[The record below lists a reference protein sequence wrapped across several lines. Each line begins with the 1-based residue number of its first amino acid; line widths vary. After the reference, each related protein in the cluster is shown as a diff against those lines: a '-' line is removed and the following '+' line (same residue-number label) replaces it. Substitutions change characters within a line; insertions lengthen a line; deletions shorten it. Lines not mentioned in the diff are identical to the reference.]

1 MKKRLFAGLL
11 TAVLLV
17 SLLPLSAFASE
28 DEQNSGL
35 TAAEQTETTQA
46 AEMPEAEL
54 DIQNVPAETASS
66 ESSSVDVTDFSFY
79 AVRTWQSTGYYN
91 QRSESRIQLT
101 EKDGEYI
108 LYVPVNGIND
118 LGKHWD
124 LRVQAPQAYSS
135 TFSLYYI
142 TYRDLSKKDD
152 GVSSNSDVGYS
163 VNAISET
170 YTTENGETVQSVQ
183 TDLIHTAANNY
194 FKWSDTMTL
203 TWTKDGEEQNCKL
216 HIVPYCDLEEPTHLT
231 VSTMNGNNMEGC
243 PLAQVDENTYR
254 TRTVQGRT
262 TNINLL
268 LTMERLK
275 ATING
280 TEYEKGAGFPVDT
293 SEIGT
298 KTYTLVVSD
307 TGEQAETR
315 SYDIVID
322 TISEEDDFTPRL
334 DTTKTTNGG
343 SKKPYTIKT
352 ADQAELKMVLD
363 EAQAQKVQAAGG
375 TTTYSW
381 QVGGLEVST
390 SDSYTIETKYKFSM
404 VQVKCFITN
413 TVDGAEWTKQ
423 FFINVK
429 NSVPVAID
437 YTPTVIVTN
446 TGTEEYTVGHPA
458 GKLEATVVRD
468 ANTPGG
474 SLLRYQWYSKA
485 EGATKW
491 TAISEDGTASVYYPL
506 TNEVGTTSYCCVAR
520 VFYTNAKVPTTV
532 PENACA
538 TITVKAR
545 EWAKETGITGSGT
558 QDDPY
563 TLSCLAGFEAVRDE
577 VNAGIPLKG
586 VYFKMTADVT
596 LPADW
601 EPMGGIKDPT
611 YVGSDMNRAD
621 MGRQMNPFSATL
633 DGDGHTLTIAKGGKP
648 LLKYTRDAVVRNL
661 NIQGERIEGNGL
673 LLYYTVDYGE
683 DGLYNTGVPDTI
695 TIENCHIIGKTNI
708 TKSGFLGGYASGSN
722 RIVISNCSV
731 GKDVVIGCDKDQ
743 DRIGSLAGDFNGVIV
758 NCTSAATVYGVN
770 RVGGLVGTKGQSM
783 GQCDVMSS
791 SFTGKVI
798 ATGNYAGGIMGVGYV
813 ADSAPNSPWARIM
826 GCFVGGSVEGKDYVG
841 GITGGE
847 PGVLQ
852 CWGNGAGVISDNVFY
867 GTLSATGKNVGAIAG
882 KLRSLN
888 KYTEVENN
896 YYLADC
902 GAEKGIGA
910 IDMVDTT
917 CKDYPAVEDGRY
929 ICSREGYEEPHFMA
943 GDFSREDDPLGA
955 DADKLAKAVTAKELT
970 DGTVV
975 AWLNGSDH
983 SYHNWIQGENGP
995 VISDKPV
1002 AYALAVSGDYK
1013 TIYTIGDELDLTG
1026 LVLTATWTDGSTTEV
1041 DLADVEITGFDT
1053 NQRGEQ
1059 TVTLAYGA
1067 AKVTTTVTVL
1077 LPAGKD
1083 ITVSFALLGDSAHGD
1098 SGDKH
1103 TLADNN
1109 LETWIDTTKV
1119 TVSNNAT
1126 VLDVILAVVGDRFD
1140 IKNESG
1146 NYIQAITPKDG
1157 TELAEF
1163 TNGKLSGWMYTLNG
1177 VHPNLGVA
1185 QQYLNEGDVIVFHY
1199 TDDYLKEYEAEQ
1211 NRTKTAEE
1219 VIAMIDAIGTV
1230 DLSKA
1235 GAISAARSA
1244 YDKLTD
1250 AEKALVTNYDVLV
1263 EAEAEYARLAAEQG
1277 KKLDN
1282 IYTTTGDFM
1291 ATLGTPTVNSIGGE
1305 WMVIGLARSG
1315 RPVPAGY
1322 YDNVVEY
1329 VKAKADANERLH
1341 PAKVTD
1347 NARVI
1352 LALTAI
1358 GKDVTNVGGH
1368 NLLKGLDSMDY
1379 IQTQGINGPIFTL
1392 IALDSHNYP
1401 TMGDVTR
1408 EKLIQVILDAQLSN
1422 GGWNLSGNDA
1432 DPDMTAMAIQ
1442 SLAPYYK
1449 ENEAVK
1455 AAVDKA
1461 LDVLSELQL
1470 ATGGFGSW
1478 GTENSESCAQ
1488 VIVALTALGIDPA
1501 KDSRFIKNGLTILD
1515 ALASYYVDGGG
1526 FRHIASGDRDGMA
1539 TEQGYYAL
1547 AAYYRFINGQTRLY
1561 DMSDVTI
1568 KANDQPVQP
1577 TDPTT
1582 PGTPATGD
1590 NQPVMLWFGSVL
1602 ISGAAILL
1610 LAQKKKKVR

>member
-1 MKKRLFAGLL
+1 MKKRILSF
-11 TAVLLV
+11 VLALVMAV

-28 DEQNSGL
+28 DEQNSGR
-35 TAAEQTETTQA
+35 
-46 AEMPEAEL
+46 
-54 DIQNVPAETASS
+54 
-66 ESSSVDVTDFSFY
+66 SSVDVMDFSFY
-79 AVRTWQSTGYYN
+79 AVRTWQADGYYN

-118 LGKHWD
+118 LGKQWD

-152 GVSSNSDVGYS
+152 GVSDQSDVGYS

-183 TDLIHTAANNY
+183 TNLIHTAANNY

-231 VSTMNGNNMEGC
+231 VSTMNGKKMEGC

-275 ATING
+275 ATIDG
-280 TEYEKGAGFPVDT
+280 KEYDKRAGFPVDT

-315 SYDIVID
+315 SYEIIID

-343 SKKPYTIKT
+343 SNKSYTIQT

-390 SDSYTIETKYKFSM
+390 SDSYTIETKYKFLI

-423 FFINVK
+423 FSINVK
-429 NSVPVAID
+429 NSVPGAID

-485 EGATKW
+485 EGAARWK
-491 TAISEDGTASVYYPL
+491 AISKDGTASVYYPL

-520 VFYTNAKVPTTV
+520 VCYANAKVPTTV

-611 YVGSDMNRAD
+611 YVGSAMNRAD

-708 TKSGFLGGYASGSN
+708 TQSGFLGGYASGSN
-722 RIVISNCSV
+722 LIVISNCSV

-758 NCTSAATVYGVN
+758 NCTSAATVYGVK
-770 RVGGLVGTKGQSM
+770 RVGGLVGAKGQSM

-888 KYTEVENN
+888 KYTEVDNN

-902 GAEKGIGA
+902 GVEKGIGT

-975 AWLNGSDH
+975 SWLNGSDH

-995 VISDKPV
+995 IISDKPV

-1013 TIYTIGDELDLTG
+1013 TTYTIGDELDLTG

-1077 LPAGKD
+1077 LPAGKN

-1199 TDDYLKEYEAEQ
+1199 TDDYSRENAFDQQKSAD
-1211 NRTKTAEE
+1211 E
-1219 VIAMIDAIGTV
+1219 VITMIAAIGTV
-1230 DLSKA
+1230 SLSKGA
-1235 GAISAARSA
+1235 AISQARAA
-1244 YDKLTD
+1244 YDNLTAD
-1250 AEKALVTNYDVLV
+1250 EKALVTNYDKL
-1263 EAEAEYARLAAEQG
+1263 LAAEAAYAKLVAEMG
-1277 KKLDN
+1277 EKLDE
-1282 IYTTTGDFM
+1282 IYKTTGDFM
-1291 ATLGTPTVNSIGGE
+1291 GTLGTPTVNSTGGE

-1315 RPVPAGY
+1315 RPVPTGY

-1341 PAKVTD
+1341 RAKVTD

-1368 NLLKGLDSMDY
+1368 NLLKGLDNMAY
-1379 IQTQGINGPIFTL
+1379 VQTQGINGPIFTL

-1408 EKLIQVILDAQLSN
+1408 EKLIQVILDAQLN
-1422 GGWNLSGNDA
+1422 DGGWDLSGTKA

-1442 SLAPYYK
+1442 ALAPYYK
-1449 ENEAVK
+1449 TNETVK

-1461 LDVLSELQL
+1461 LEALSALQRND
-1470 ATGGFGSW
+1470 GGFGSW
-1478 GTENSESCAQ
+1478 GTVNSESCAQ
-1488 VIVALTALGIDPA
+1488 VIVALTALGIDPTT
-1501 KDSRFIKNGLTILD
+1501 DSRFVKNDLTVLD
-1515 ALASYYVDGGG
+1515 ALASFYVTGGG
-1526 FRHIASGDRDGMA
+1526 FKHVADKGRDGMA

-1547 AAYYRFINGQTRLY
+1547 AAYYRFVNAQTRLY
-1561 DMSDVTI
+1561 DMTDVAIQTGGS
-1568 KANDQPVQP
+1568 N
-1577 TDPTT
+1577 
-1582 PGTPATGD
+1582 TPATGD
-1590 NQPVMLWFGSVL
+1590 TGVLVWVIALPVAALAAALVL
-1602 ISGAAILL
+1602 KR
-1610 LAQKKKKVR
+1610 KKREE

>member
-1 MKKRLFAGLL
+1 MKKRFFAGLL

-17 SLLPLSAFASE
+17 SMLPVSAFASE

-79 AVRTWQSTGYYN
+79 AVRTWQSKGYYN

-101 EKDGEYI
+101 EKDDEYI

-118 LGKHWD
+118 LGRQWD
-124 LRVQAPQAYSS
+124 LRVQAPQGYTD
-135 TFSLYYI
+135 TFYLYYI
-142 TYRDLSKKDD
+142 TYRDLSNKDE
-152 GVSSNSDVGYS
+152 GTSAKSDVGYS
-163 VNAISET
+163 VNASSET

-183 TDLIHTAANNY
+183 TDLIHTAAINY

-262 TNINLL
+262 TNIYLT

-275 ATING
+275 ATIDG
-280 TEYEKGAGFPVDT
+280 KEYKKGAGFPVDT

-343 SKKPYTIKT
+343 ERSLYTITT

-363 EAQAQKVQAAGG
+363 ETQAQKVQAAGG

-390 SDSYTIETKYKFSM
+390 SDSYTIETKYKFSP

-413 TVDGAEWTKQ
+413 TVNGAEWTKQ
-423 FFINVK
+423 FYINVK
-429 NSVPVAID
+429 NSVPGAID

-468 ANTPGG
+468 PNTPGD

-485 EGATKW
+485 EGAARWK
-491 TAISEDGTASVYYPL
+491 AISKDGTASVYYPL

-520 VFYTNAKVPTTV
+520 VCYANAEVPTTV
-532 PENACA
+532 PEDACA

-545 EWAKETGITGSGT
+545 EWAKGTGITGSGT

-601 EPMGGIKDPT
+601 EPIGGLKDPN
-611 YVGSDMNRAD
+611 YVGTLMNRAD

-648 LLKYTRDAVVRNL
+648 LLKYTRDAVIKNL

-673 LLYYTVDYGE
+673 LQYYTVDYGE

-708 TKSGFLGGYASGSN
+708 TQSGFLGGYASGAN

-731 GKDVVIGCDKDQ
+731 GRDVVIGCDKDQ
-743 DRIGSLAGDFNGVIV
+743 DRIGSLAGDFNGTIV

-770 RVGGLVGTKGQSM
+770 RVGGLVGAKGQSM
-783 GQCDVMSS
+783 GLCDVMSS

-798 ATGNYAGGIMGVGYV
+798 ATGNYVGGIMGVGYV
-813 ADSAPNSPWARIM
+813 ANSAPNSPWALVQ
-826 GCFVGGSVEGKDYVG
+826 GCFVSGSVEGKDYVG

-852 CWGNGAGVISDNVFY
+852 CWGNGAGVICDNVFY

-882 KLRSLN
+882 KIRSLN
-888 KYTEVENN
+888 KYTEVDNN

-910 IDMVDTT
+910 IDLVDTT

-955 DADKLAKAVTAKELT
+955 DADKLAKTVTAKELT

-1013 TIYTIGDELDLTG
+1013 TTYTIGDELDLSG

-1067 AKVTTTVTVL
+1067 AKVTITVTVL

-1083 ITVSFALLGDSAHGD
+1083 ITVSFMLLGDSAHGD

-1126 VLDVILAVVGDRFD
+1126 VLDVILAVCGDRFD

-1163 TNGKLSGWMYTLNG
+1163 TNGNLSGWMYTLNG

-1277 KKLDN
+1277 KKIDN
-1282 IYTTTGDFM
+1282 IYTTTGDYISG
-1291 ATLGTPTVNSIGGE
+1291 LGTPDVGSIGGE
-1305 WMVIGLARSG
+1305 WMVIDLARSG
-1315 RPVPAGY
+1315 RTVPDGY
-1322 YDNVVEY
+1322 YEKVVEY
-1329 VKAKADANERLH
+1329 VQKHADENERLH
-1341 PAKVTD
+1341 SAKSTD
-1347 NARVI
+1347 NSRII

-1379 IQTQGINGPIFTL
+1379 IQTQGINGPIWAL

-1401 TMGDVTR
+1401 TSGDVTR
-1408 EKLIQVILDAQLSN
+1408 EKLIQVILDAQLPG

-1442 SLAPYYK
+1442 ALAPYYK
-1449 ENEAVK
+1449 ENDAVK

-1488 VIVALTALGIDPA
+1488 VIVALTALDIDPA

-1547 AAYYRFINGQTRLY
+1547 AAYYRFLNGQTRLY

-1568 KANDQPVQP
+1568 KANDQP

-1582 PGTPATGD
+1582 PVTPATGD
-1590 NQPVMLWFGSVL
+1590 NQPVVLWFGSVL

>member
-1 MKKRLFAGLL
+1 MYKRQARVAAQTVQRTAKATVSAAKAAIAGTKAVIAAITAGGWAAVAIILVLCVVGLIASSCFGIFFSGEDNGTGQTMRQAVQEINADYQSQIDTARADSHYNELEMSGSRAVWPEVLAVYAVKTTTDPDDPQEVATVDDAKKAILKDIFWQMNEISSH
-11 TAVLLV
+11 TESKTEEVI
-17 SLLPLSAFASE
+17 
-28 DEQNSGL
+28 
-35 TAAEQTETTQA
+35 TETDDGHGNIVETTTTVTRTYLYITVSHKT
-46 AEMPEAEL
+46 AEEMADRFSFNADQRQQLSEL
-54 DIQNVPAETASS
+54 LDEENRKLW
-66 ESSSVDVTDFSFY
+66 SSV
-79 AVRTWQSTGYYN
+79 
-91 QRSESRIQLT
+91 
-101 EKDGEYI
+101 
-108 LYVPVNGIND
+108 LYGI
-118 LGKHWD
+118 
-124 LRVQAPQAYSS
+124 YSG
-135 TFSLYYI
+135 
-142 TYRDLSKKDD
+142 DD
-152 GVSSNSDVGYS
+152 
-163 VNAISET
+163 
-170 YTTENGETVQSVQ
+170 
-183 TDLIHTAANNY
+183 
-194 FKWSDTMTL
+194 
-203 TWTKDGEEQNCKL
+203 
-216 HIVPYCDLEEPTHLT
+216 
-231 VSTMNGNNMEGC
+231 
-243 PLAQVDENTYR
+243 
-254 TRTVQGRT
+254 
-262 TNINLL
+262 
-268 LTMERLK
+268 
-275 ATING
+275 
-280 TEYEKGAGFPVDT
+280 
-293 SEIGT
+293 
-298 KTYTLVVSD
+298 
-307 TGEQAETR
+307 
-315 SYDIVID
+315 
-322 TISEEDDFTPRL
+322 
-334 DTTKTTNGG
+334 
-343 SKKPYTIKT
+343 
-352 ADQAELKMVLD
+352 
-363 EAQAQKVQAAGG
+363 
-375 TTTYSW
+375 
-381 QVGGLEVST
+381 
-390 SDSYTIETKYKFSM
+390 
-404 VQVKCFITN
+404 
-413 TVDGAEWTKQ
+413 
-423 FFINVK
+423 
-429 NSVPVAID
+429 
-437 YTPTVIVTN
+437 
-446 TGTEEYTVGHPA
+446 
-458 GKLEATVVRD
+458 
-468 ANTPGG
+468 
-474 SLLRYQWYSKA
+474 
-485 EGATKW
+485 
-491 TAISEDGTASVYYPL
+491 
-506 TNEVGTTSYCCVAR
+506 
-520 VFYTNAKVPTTV
+520 
-532 PENACA
+532 
-538 TITVKAR
+538 
-545 EWAKETGITGSGT
+545 
-558 QDDPY
+558 
-563 TLSCLAGFEAVRDE
+563 
-577 VNAGIPLKG
+577 
-586 VYFKMTADVT
+586 
-596 LPADW
+596 
-601 EPMGGIKDPT
+601 
-611 YVGSDMNRAD
+611 
-621 MGRQMNPFSATL
+621 
-633 DGDGHTLTIAKGGKP
+633 
-648 LLKYTRDAVVRNL
+648 
-661 NIQGERIEGNGL
+661 
-673 LLYYTVDYGE
+673 TVDYGE

-708 TKSGFLGGYASGSN
+708 TQSGFLGGYASGAN

-731 GKDVVIGCDKDQ
+731 GRDVVIGCDKDQ
-743 DRIGSLAGDFNGVIV
+743 DRIGSLAGDFNGTIV

-770 RVGGLVGTKGQSM
+770 RVGGLVGAKGQSM
-783 GQCDVMSS
+783 GLCDVMSS

-798 ATGNYAGGIMGVGYV
+798 ATGNYVGGIMGVGYV
-813 ADSAPNSPWARIM
+813 ANSAPNSPWALVQ
-826 GCFVGGSVEGKDYVG
+826 GCFVSGSVEGKDYVG

-852 CWGNGAGVISDNVFY
+852 CWGNGAGVICDNVFY

-882 KLRSLN
+882 KIRSLN
-888 KYTEVENN
+888 KYTEVDNN

-910 IDMVDTT
+910 IDLVDTT

-955 DADKLAKAVTAKELT
+955 DADKLAKTVTAKELT

-1013 TIYTIGDELDLTG
+1013 TTYTIGDELDLSG

-1067 AKVTTTVTVL
+1067 AKVTITVTVL

-1083 ITVSFALLGDSAHGD
+1083 ITVSFMLLGDSAHGD

-1126 VLDVILAVVGDRFD
+1126 VLDVILAVCGDRFD

-1163 TNGKLSGWMYTLNG
+1163 TNGNLSGWMYTLNG

-1277 KKLDN
+1277 KKIDN
-1282 IYTTTGDFM
+1282 IYTTTGDYISG
-1291 ATLGTPTVNSIGGE
+1291 LGTPDVGSIGGE
-1305 WMVIGLARSG
+1305 WMVIDLARSG
-1315 RPVPAGY
+1315 RTVPDGY
-1322 YDNVVEY
+1322 YEKVVEY
-1329 VKAKADANERLH
+1329 VQKHADENERLH
-1341 PAKVTD
+1341 RAKSTD
-1347 NARVI
+1347 NSRII

-1379 IQTQGINGPIFTL
+1379 IQTQGINGPIWAL

-1401 TMGDVTR
+1401 TSGDVTR
-1408 EKLIQVILDAQLSN
+1408 EKLIQVILDAQLPG

-1442 SLAPYYK
+1442 ALAPYYK
-1449 ENEAVK
+1449 ENDAVK

-1488 VIVALTALGIDPA
+1488 VIVALTALDIDPA

-1547 AAYYRFINGQTRLY
+1547 AAYYRFLNGQTRLY

-1568 KANDQPVQP
+1568 KANDQP

-1582 PGTPATGD
+1582 PVTPATGD
-1590 NQPVMLWFGSVL
+1590 NQPVVLWFGSVL

>member
-54 DIQNVPAETASS
+54 DIQNVPAETTSS

-79 AVRTWQSTGYYN
+79 AVRTWQSKGYYN

-101 EKDGEYI
+101 EKDDEYI
-108 LYVPVNGIND
+108 LYVPVNGINNS
-118 LGKHWD
+118 GKQWD
-124 LRVQAPQAYSS
+124 LRVQAPQGYTD
-135 TFSLYYI
+135 TFYLYYI
-142 TYRDLSKKDD
+142 TYRDLSIKDE
-152 GVSSNSDVGYS
+152 GTSAKSDVGYS
-163 VNAISET
+163 VNASSET

-262 TNINLL
+262 TNIYLR

-343 SKKPYTIKT
+343 KRSLYTIRT

-363 EAQAQKVQAAGG
+363 ETQAQKVQAAGG

-423 FFINVK
+423 FSINVK
-429 NSVPVAID
+429 NSVPGAID

-491 TAISEDGTASVYYPL
+491 TAISKDGTASVYYPL

-532 PENACA
+532 PEDACA

-577 VNAGIPLKG
+577 VNAGISLKG

-601 EPMGGIKDPT
+601 EPIGGIKDPN
-611 YVGSDMNRAD
+611 YVGTLMNRAD

-648 LLKYTRDAVVRNL
+648 LLKYTRDAVIKNL

-673 LLYYTVDYGE
+673 LQYYTVDYGE

-708 TKSGFLGGYASGSN
+708 TQSGFLGGYASGAN

-731 GKDVVIGCDKDQ
+731 GRDVVIGCDKDQ
-743 DRIGSLAGDFNGVIV
+743 DRIGSLAGDFNGTIV

-770 RVGGLVGTKGQSM
+770 RVGGLVGAKGQSM
-783 GQCDVMSS
+783 GLCDVMSS

-798 ATGNYAGGIMGVGYV
+798 ATGNYVGGIMGVGYV
-813 ADSAPNSPWARIM
+813 ANSAPNSPWALVQ
-826 GCFVGGSVEGKDYVG
+826 GCFVSGSVEGKDYVG

-852 CWGNGAGVISDNVFY
+852 CWGNGAGVICDNVFY

-882 KLRSLN
+882 KIRSLN
-888 KYTEVENN
+888 KYTEVDNN

-910 IDMVDTT
+910 IDLVDTT

-1219 VIAMIDAIGTV
+1219 VIAMIDGIGTV

-1235 GAISAARSA
+1235 GAINAARSA

-1250 AEKALVTNYDVLV
+1250 AEKALVTNYNVLV
-1263 EAEAEYARLAAEQG
+1263 AAEAAYAKLVAEMG
-1277 KKLDN
+1277 KKLDE
-1282 IYTTTGDFM
+1282 IYKTTGDFM
-1291 ATLGTPTVNSIGGE
+1291 GTLGTPTVNSTGGE

-1368 NLLKGLDSMDY
+1368 NLLKGLDNMDY
-1379 IQTQGINGPIFTL
+1379 VQTQGINGPIWAL

-1582 PGTPATGD
+1582 PVTPATGD

>member
-1 MKKRLFAGLL
+1 M
-11 TAVLLV
+11 
-17 SLLPLSAFASE
+17 
-28 DEQNSGL
+28 
-35 TAAEQTETTQA
+35 
-46 AEMPEAEL
+46 
-54 DIQNVPAETASS
+54 
-66 ESSSVDVTDFSFY
+66 
-79 AVRTWQSTGYYN
+79 
-91 QRSESRIQLT
+91 
-101 EKDGEYI
+101 
-108 LYVPVNGIND
+108 PVNGIND

-216 HIVPYCDLEEPTHLT
+216 HIVPYCDLENPTHLT
-231 VSTMNGNNMEGC
+231 VSTMNGNKMEGC

-262 TNINLL
+262 TNINLI

-280 TEYEKGAGFPVDT
+280 TEFDKGAGFPVDT

-322 TISEEDDFTPRL
+322 TISEEDDFIPRL
-334 DTTKTTNGG
+334 DTKKTTNGG
-343 SKKPYTIKT
+343 SNKPYIIQT

-390 SDSYTIETKYKFSM
+390 SDSYTIETKYKFLI

-413 TVDGAEWTKQ
+413 TVDGVEWTKQ

-429 NSVPVAID
+429 NSVPGAID

-485 EGATKW
+485 EGAAKW
-491 TAISEDGTASVYYPL
+491 TAISKDGTASVYYPL
-506 TNEVGTTSYCCVAR
+506 TNKVGTTSYCCVAH
-520 VFYTNAKVPTTV
+520 VAYAKAKVPTTV

-648 LLKYTRDAVVRNL
+648 LLKYTRDAVIKNL

-673 LLYYTVDYGE
+673 LQYYTVDYGE

-708 TKSGFLGGYASGSN
+708 TQSGFLGGYASGAN

-731 GKDVVIGCDKDQ
+731 GRDVVIGCDKDQ
-743 DRIGSLAGDFNGVIV
+743 DRIGSLAGDFNGTIV

-770 RVGGLVGTKGQSM
+770 RVGGLVGAKGQSM
-783 GQCDVMSS
+783 GLCDVMSS

-813 ADSAPNSPWARIM
+813 ANSAPNSPWALVQ
-826 GCFVGGSVEGKDYVG
+826 GCFVSGSVEGKDYVG

-852 CWGNGAGVISDNVFY
+852 CWGNGAGVICDNVFY

-888 KYTEVENN
+888 KYTEVDNN

-910 IDMVDTT
+910 IDLVDTT

-1013 TIYTIGDELDLTG
+1013 TTYTIGDELDLTG

-1067 AKVTTTVTVL
+1067 AKATITVTVL

-1199 TDDYLKEYEAEQ
+1199 TDDYSRENAFDQQKSAD
-1211 NRTKTAEE
+1211 E
-1219 VIAMIDAIGTV
+1219 VITMIAAIGTV
-1230 DLSKA
+1230 SLSKGA
-1235 GAISAARSA
+1235 AISAARSA

-1250 AEKALVTNYDVLV
+1250 AEKALVTNYDKL
-1263 EAEAEYARLAAEQG
+1263 LAAEAAYAKLVTEMG
-1277 KKLDN
+1277 KKLDE
-1282 IYTTTGDFM
+1282 IYKTTGDFM
-1291 ATLGTPTVNSIGGE
+1291 GTLGTPTVNSIGGE

-1315 RPVPAGY
+1315 HPVPAGY

-1368 NLLKGLDSMDY
+1368 NLLKGLDNMDY
-1379 IQTQGINGPIFTL
+1379 VQTQGINGPIWAL

-1408 EKLIQVILDAQLSN
+1408 EKLIQAILDAQLPG

-1568 KANDQPVQP
+1568 QTGGSN
-1577 TDPTT
+1577 
-1582 PGTPATGD
+1582 TPATGD
-1590 NQPVMLWFGSVL
+1590 TGVLVWVIALSVTIL
-1602 ISGAAILL
+1602 AAAFILKRKERE
-1610 LAQKKKKVR
+1610 A

>member
-1 MKKRLFAGLL
+1 MKKKIISLMLALIM
-11 TAVLLV
+11 AV
-17 SLLPLSAFASE
+17 SLLPMSVL
-28 DEQNSGL
+28 
-35 TAAEQTETTQA
+35 AA
-46 AEMPEAEL
+46 
-54 DIQNVPAETASS
+54 DPAGGGGKDDAPTG
-66 ESSSVDVTDFSFY
+66 FSFY
-79 AVRTWQSTGYYN
+79 AVRTWQADGYYD
-91 QRSESRIQLT
+91 QRSESQIQLT

-183 TDLIHTAANNY
+183 TNLIHTAANNY

-216 HIVPYCDLEEPTHLT
+216 HIVPYCDLEKPTHLT

-262 TNINLL
+262 TNIYLN

-343 SKKPYTIKT
+343 KRSLYTIKT

-363 EAQAQKVQAAGG
+363 ETQAQKVQAAGG

-429 NSVPVAID
+429 NSVPGAID

-485 EGATKW
+485 EGAAKW
-491 TAISEDGTASVYYPL
+491 TAISKDGTASVYYPL

-520 VFYTNAKVPTTV
+520 VCYVNAKVPTTV
-532 PENACA
+532 PEDACA

-648 LLKYTRDAVVRNL
+648 LLKYTRDAVIKNL

-673 LLYYTVDYGE
+673 LQYYTVDYGE

-708 TKSGFLGGYASGSN
+708 TQSGFLGGYASGAN

-743 DRIGSLAGDFNGVIV
+743 DRIGSLAGDFNGTIV

-770 RVGGLVGTKGQSM
+770 RVGGLVGAKGQSM
-783 GQCDVMSS
+783 GLCDVMSS

-798 ATGNYAGGIMGVGYV
+798 ATGNYVGGIMGVGYV
-813 ADSAPNSPWARIM
+813 ANSAPNSPWALVQ
-826 GCFVGGSVEGKDYVG
+826 GCFVSGSVEGKDYVG

-852 CWGNGAGVISDNVFY
+852 CWGNGAGVICDNVFY
-867 GTLSATGKNVGAIAG
+867 GTLIATGKNVGGVAG
-882 KLRSLN
+882 KLRALN
-888 KYTEVENN
+888 MFTEVDNN
-896 YYLADC
+896 FYLAGS
-902 GAEKGIGA
+902 GADKGIGA
-910 IDMVDTT
+910 IDLVDTT
-917 CKDYPAVEDGRY
+917 SKNAPADGSTQY
-929 ICSREGYEEPHFMA
+929 VCTREGYTDKHYMA
-943 GDFSREDDPLGA
+943 GDFSREDDPVGK
-955 DADKLAKAVTAKELT
+955 DADKLAKAVTAKELKN
-970 DGTVV
+970 GTVV
-975 AWLNGSDH
+975 KWLNASSH
-983 SYHNWIQGENGP
+983 SYKNWVQGENGP
-995 VISDKPV
+995 VHSDK
-1002 AYALAVSGDYK
+1002 AVCYQLTASGSFKD
-1013 TIYTIGDELDLTG
+1013 TYTIGDKLDLTG
-1026 LVLTATWTDGSTTEV
+1026 LVLTAAWTDGSTTTVDVDKVEV
-1041 DLADVEITGFDT
+1041 TGFDT
-1053 NQRGEQ
+1053 NTRGQQ
-1059 TVTLAYGA
+1059 TLTLTYGA
-1067 AKVTTTVTVL
+1067 AKTTITVTVL
-1077 LPAGKD
+1077 LPAGAD
-1083 ITVSFALLGDSAHGD
+1083 ITVTFSLLGDSIHD
-1098 SGDKH
+1098 DKSGPH
-1103 TLADNN
+1103 TLADDN
-1109 LETWIDTTKV
+1109 LEKWIDSVSV

-1126 VLDVILAVVGDRFD
+1126 VLDVIKAALGDKYT
-1140 IKNESG
+1140 IENEGG
-1146 NYIQAITPKDG
+1146 NYIQSITPKDG
-1157 TELAEF
+1157 KALGEF
-1163 TNGKLSGWMYTLNG
+1163 TNGNLSGWMYTLNG

-1185 QQYLNEGDVIVFHY
+1185 QQYLESGDVIVFHY
-1199 TDDYLKEYEAEQ
+1199 TDDYTRESGMDGGRKSPAE
-1211 NRTKTAEE
+1211 
-1219 VIAMIDAIGTV
+1219 VVAMIDAIGPV
-1230 DLSKA
+1230 SLSK
-1235 GAISAARSA
+1235 GTAISEARTA
-1244 YDKLTD
+1244 YDALTD
-1250 AEKALVTNYDVLV
+1250 AEKKQVTNYDKLTA
-1263 EAEAEYARLAAEQG
+1263 AEAAYAKLVAEMG
-1277 KKLDN
+1277 KKLDE
-1282 IYTTTGDFM
+1282 IYKTTGDFM
-1291 ATLGTPTVNSIGGE
+1291 ATLGTPTVNSTGGE

-1315 RPVPAGY
+1315 RTVPAGY

-1341 PAKVTD
+1341 QAKVTD

-1368 NLLKGLDSMDY
+1368 NLLKGLDNMAY
-1379 IQTQGINGPIFTL
+1379 VQTQGINGPIFTL

-1408 EKLIQVILDAQLSN
+1408 EKLIQVILDAQLAD
-1422 GGWNLSGNDA
+1422 GGWDLSAENA

-1442 SLAPYYK
+1442 ALAPYYK
-1449 ENEAVK
+1449 TNETVK
-1455 AAVDKA
+1455 VAVDKA
-1461 LDVLSELQL
+1461 LEALSAMQRPD
-1470 ATGGFGSW
+1470 GGFASW
-1478 GTENSESCAQ
+1478 GTVNSESCAQ
-1488 VIVALTALGIDPA
+1488 VIVALTALGIDPTA
-1501 KDSRFIKNGLTILD
+1501 DSRFVKNGLTVLD
-1515 ALASYYVDGGG
+1515 ALAGFYVTGGG
-1526 FRHIASGDRDGMA
+1526 FRHTAGGDLDGMA

-1547 AAYYRFINGQTRLY
+1547 AAYYRFANAQTRLY
-1561 DMSDVTI
+1561 DMTDVAIQTGGS
-1568 KANDQPVQP
+1568 N
-1577 TDPTT
+1577 
-1582 PGTPATGD
+1582 TPATGD
-1590 NQPVMLWFGSVL
+1590 TGVLVWVIALPVTVL
-1602 ISGAAILL
+1602 AAAFVLKRKERE
-1610 LAQKKKKVR
+1610 A

>member
-1 MKKRLFAGLL
+1 M
-11 TAVLLV
+11 
-17 SLLPLSAFASE
+17 
-28 DEQNSGL
+28 
-35 TAAEQTETTQA
+35 
-46 AEMPEAEL
+46 
-54 DIQNVPAETASS
+54 
-66 ESSSVDVTDFSFY
+66 
-79 AVRTWQSTGYYN
+79 
-91 QRSESRIQLT
+91 
-101 EKDGEYI
+101 
-108 LYVPVNGIND
+108 PVNGIND

-216 HIVPYCDLEEPTHLT
+216 HIVPYCDLENPTHLT
-231 VSTMNGNNMEGC
+231 VSTMNGNKMEGC

-262 TNINLL
+262 TNINLI

-280 TEYEKGAGFPVDT
+280 TEFDKGAGFPVDT

-322 TISEEDDFTPRL
+322 TISEEDDFIPRL
-334 DTTKTTNGG
+334 DTKKTTNGG
-343 SKKPYTIKT
+343 SNKPYIIQT

-390 SDSYTIETKYKFSM
+390 SDSYTIETKYKFLI

-413 TVDGAEWTKQ
+413 TVDGVEWTKQ

-429 NSVPVAID
+429 NSVPGAID

-485 EGATKW
+485 EGAAKW
-491 TAISEDGTASVYYPL
+491 TAISKDGTASVYYPL
-506 TNEVGTTSYCCVAR
+506 TNKVGTTSYCCVAH
-520 VFYTNAKVPTTV
+520 VAYAKAKVPTTV

-648 LLKYTRDAVVRNL
+648 LLKYTRDAVIKNL

-673 LLYYTVDYGE
+673 LQYYTVDYGE

-708 TKSGFLGGYASGSN
+708 TQSGFLGGYASGAN

-731 GKDVVIGCDKDQ
+731 GRDVVIGCDKDQ
-743 DRIGSLAGDFNGVIV
+743 DRIGSLAGDFNGTIV

-770 RVGGLVGTKGQSM
+770 RVGGLVGAKGQSM
-783 GQCDVMSS
+783 GLCDVMSS

-813 ADSAPNSPWARIM
+813 ANSAPNSPWALVQ
-826 GCFVGGSVEGKDYVG
+826 GCFVSGSVEGKDYVG

-852 CWGNGAGVISDNVFY
+852 CWGNGAGVICDNVFY

-888 KYTEVENN
+888 KYTEVDNN

-910 IDMVDTT
+910 IDLVDTT

-1013 TIYTIGDELDLTG
+1013 TTYTIGDELDLTG

-1067 AKVTTTVTVL
+1067 AKATITVTVL

-1199 TDDYLKEYEAEQ
+1199 TDDYSRENAFDQQKSAD
-1211 NRTKTAEE
+1211 E
-1219 VIAMIDAIGTV
+1219 VITMIAAIGTV
-1230 DLSKA
+1230 SLSKGA
-1235 GAISAARSA
+1235 AISAARSA

-1250 AEKALVTNYDVLV
+1250 AEKALVTNYDKL
-1263 EAEAEYARLAAEQG
+1263 LAAEAAYAKLVTEMG
-1277 KKLDN
+1277 KKLDE
-1282 IYTTTGDFM
+1282 IYKTTGDFM
-1291 ATLGTPTVNSIGGE
+1291 GTLGTPTVNSIGGE

-1315 RPVPAGY
+1315 HPVPAGY

-1368 NLLKGLDSMDY
+1368 NLLKGLDNMAY
-1379 IQTQGINGPIFTL
+1379 VQTQGINGPIFTL

-1408 EKLIQVILDAQLSN
+1408 EKLIETILGAALED
-1422 GGWNLSGNDA
+1422 GGWTLSGTKA

-1442 SLAPYYK
+1442 ALAPYYK
-1449 ENEAVK
+1449 TNETVK

-1461 LDVLSELQL
+1461 LEALSALQRND
-1470 ATGGFGSW
+1470 GGFGSW
-1478 GTENSESCAQ
+1478 GTINSESCAQ
-1488 VIVALTALGIDPA
+1488 VIVALTALGLDPTC
-1501 KDSRFIKNGLTILD
+1501 DSRFVKNGKTPLD
-1515 ALASYYVDGGG
+1515 ALAGFYVTGGG
-1526 FRHIASGDRDGMA
+1526 FRHTANGDLDGMA

-1547 AAYYRFINGQTRLY
+1547 AAYYRFANTQTRLY

-1568 KANDQPVQP
+1568 QTGGSN
-1577 TDPTT
+1577 
-1582 PGTPATGD
+1582 TPATGD
-1590 NQPVMLWFGSVL
+1590 TGVLVWVIALSVTIL
-1602 ISGAAILL
+1602 AAAFILKRKERE
-1610 LAQKKKKVR
+1610 A

>member
-46 AEMPEAEL
+46 AEIPEAEP
-54 DIQNVPAETASS
+54 DTQDVPAEAASS
-66 ESSSVDVTDFSFY
+66 ESSSVDVMDFSFY
-79 AVRTWQSTGYYN
+79 AVRTWQADGYYD
-91 QRSESRIQLT
+91 QRSESQIQLT

-118 LGKHWD
+118 LGKQWD

-152 GVSSNSDVGYS
+152 GVSDQSDVGYS

-183 TDLIHTAANNY
+183 TNLIHTAANNY

-216 HIVPYCDLEEPTHLT
+216 HIVPYCDLENPTHLT
-231 VSTMNGNNMEGC
+231 VSTMNGNKMEGC
-243 PLAQVDENTYR
+243 PLAQADENTYR
-254 TRTVQGRT
+254 TRIVQGRT
-262 TNINLL
+262 ANINLL

-275 ATING
+275 ATIDG
-280 TEYEKGAGFPVDT
+280 TEFEKGAGFPVDT

-315 SYDIVID
+315 SYEIIID

-343 SKKPYTIKT
+343 SNKSYTIQT

-390 SDSYTIETKYKFSM
+390 SDSYTIETKYKFLI

-423 FFINVK
+423 FSINVK
-429 NSVPVAID
+429 NSVPGAID

-491 TAISEDGTASVYYPL
+491 KAISKDGTASVYYPL

-520 VFYTNAKVPTTV
+520 VCYANAKVPTTV

-611 YVGSDMNRAD
+611 YVGSAMNRAD

-708 TKSGFLGGYASGSN
+708 TQSGFLGGYASGSN
-722 RIVISNCSV
+722 LIVISSCSV

-758 NCTSAATVYGVN
+758 NCTSAATVYGVK
-770 RVGGLVGTKGQSM
+770 RVGGLVGAKGQSM

-888 KYTEVENN
+888 KYTEVDNN
-896 YYLADC
+896 YYLAGC

-910 IDMVDTT
+910 IDLVDTT

-1013 TIYTIGDELDLTG
+1013 TTYTIGDELDLTG

-1067 AKVTTTVTVL
+1067 AKVQLTVTVL
-1077 LPAGKD
+1077 KPAGDD
-1083 ITVSFALLGDSAHGD
+1083 ITVTFSLLGDTAHG
-1098 SGDKH
+1098 SEGEKH
-1103 TLADNN
+1103 TLVDGN
-1109 LETWIDTTKV
+1109 LTKWIDGAQI
-1119 TVSNNAT
+1119 TVGNNAT
-1126 VLDVILAVVGDRFD
+1126 AFDVIVKALGDQYTID
-1140 IKNESG
+1140 NPSG
-1146 NYIQAITPKDG
+1146 NYITSITRKDG
-1157 TELAEF
+1157 TALGEF
-1163 TNGKLSGWMYTLNG
+1163 TNGSLSGWMFTLNG
-1177 VHPNLGVA
+1177 VYGDLGVA
-1185 QQYLNEGDVIVFHY
+1185 QQYLNDGDVIVFHY
-1199 TDDYLKEYEAEQ
+1199 TDDYAKEYEAD
-1211 NRTKTAEE
+1211 NNKKKTAEE
-1219 VIAMIDAIGTV
+1219 VVALIDAIGTV

-1235 GAISAARSA
+1235 GAISQARAA
-1244 YDKLTD
+1244 YDNLTAD
-1250 AEKALVTNYDVLV
+1250 EKALVTNYDKL
-1263 EAEAEYARLAAEQG
+1263 LAAEAAYAKLVAEMG
-1277 KKLDN
+1277 EKLDE
-1282 IYTTTGDFM
+1282 IYKTTGDFM
-1291 ATLGTPTVNSIGGE
+1291 ATLGTPTVNSTGGE

-1315 RPVPAGY
+1315 RTVPAGY

-1368 NLLKGLDSMDY
+1368 NLLKGLDNMAY
-1379 IQTQGINGPIFTL
+1379 VQTQGINGPIWAL

-1401 TMGDVTR
+1401 TSGDVTR
-1408 EKLIQVILDAQLSN
+1408 EKLIQAILDAQLPG

-1442 SLAPYYK
+1442 ALALYYK
-1449 ENEAVK
+1449 ENDAVK

-1547 AAYYRFINGQTRLY
+1547 AAYYRFLNGQTRLY

-1568 KANDQPVQP
+1568 KANDQP

-1582 PGTPATGD
+1582 PVTPATGD
-1590 NQPVMLWFGSVL
+1590 NQPVVLWFGSVL

>member
-1 MKKRLFAGLL
+1 MKKKIISLL
-11 TAVLLV
+11 LALIMAM
-17 SLLPLSAFASE
+17 SLLPMSVL
-28 DEQNSGL
+28 
-35 TAAEQTETTQA
+35 AA
-46 AEMPEAEL
+46 
-54 DIQNVPAETASS
+54 DPAGGGGKNDAPTG
-66 ESSSVDVTDFSFY
+66 FSFY
-79 AVRTWQSTGYYN
+79 AVRTWQADGYYN
-91 QRSESRIQLT
+91 QRSESQIQLT

-262 TNINLL
+262 TNIYLL

-343 SKKPYTIKT
+343 KRSLYTIRT

-363 EAQAQKVQAAGG
+363 ETQAQKVQAAGG

-423 FFINVK
+423 FSINVK
-429 NSVPVAID
+429 NSVPGAID

-491 TAISEDGTASVYYPL
+491 TAISKDGTASVYYPL

-532 PENACA
+532 PEDACA

-648 LLKYTRDAVVRNL
+648 LLKYTRDAVIKNL

-673 LLYYTVDYGE
+673 LQYYTVDYGE

-708 TKSGFLGGYASGSN
+708 TQSGFLGGYASGSN
-722 RIVISNCSV
+722 LIVISNCSV
-731 GKDVVIGCDKDQ
+731 GKDVIIGCDKDQ

-758 NCTSAATVYGVN
+758 NCTSAATVYGTR
-770 RVGGLVGTKGQSM
+770 RVGGLVGAKGQSM
-783 GQCDVMSS
+783 GQCDVMGS

-798 ATGNYAGGIMGVGYV
+798 ATGDYVGGIMGVGYV
-813 ADSAPNSPWARIM
+813 ANSAPNSPWARVM
-826 GCFVGGSVEGKDYVG
+826 GCYVSGSVEGKDYVG

-852 CWGNGAGVISDNVFY
+852 CWGNGAGIIDDNVFY
-867 GTLSATGKNVGAIAG
+867 GTLIATGKNVGGVAG
-882 KLRSLN
+882 KLRALN
-888 KYTEVENN
+888 MFTEVDNN
-896 YYLADC
+896 FYLAGS
-902 GAEKGIGA
+902 GADKGIGA
-910 IDMVDTT
+910 IDLVDTT
-917 CKDYPAVEDGRY
+917 SKNAPADGSTQY
-929 ICSREGYEEPHFMA
+929 VCTREGYTDKHYMA
-943 GDFSREDDPLGA
+943 GDFSREDDPVGK
-955 DADKLAKAVTAKELT
+955 DADKLAKAVTAKELKN
-970 DGTVV
+970 GTVV
-975 AWLNGSDH
+975 KWLNASSH
-983 SYHNWIQGENGP
+983 SYKNWVQGENGP
-995 VISDKPV
+995 VHSDK
-1002 AYALAVSGDYK
+1002 AVCYQLTASGSFKD
-1013 TIYTIGDELDLTG
+1013 TYTIGDKLDLTG
-1026 LVLTATWTDGSTTEV
+1026 LVLTAAWTDGSTTTVDVDKVEV
-1041 DLADVEITGFDT
+1041 TGFDT
-1053 NQRGEQ
+1053 NTRGQQ
-1059 TVTLAYGA
+1059 TLTLTYGA
-1067 AKVTTTVTVL
+1067 AKTTITVTVL
-1077 LPAGKD
+1077 LPAGAD
-1083 ITVSFALLGDSAHGD
+1083 ITVTFSLLGDSIHD
-1098 SGDKH
+1098 DKSGPH
-1103 TLADNN
+1103 TLADDN
-1109 LETWIDTTKV
+1109 LEKWIDSVSV

-1126 VLDVILAVVGDRFD
+1126 VLDVIKAALGDKYT
-1140 IKNESG
+1140 IENEGG
-1146 NYIQAITPKDG
+1146 NYIQSITPKDG
-1157 TELAEF
+1157 KALGEF
-1163 TNGKLSGWMYTLNG
+1163 TNGNLSGWMYTLNG

-1185 QQYLNEGDVIVFHY
+1185 QQYLESGDVIVFHY
-1199 TDDYLKEYEAEQ
+1199 TDDYTRESGMDGGRKSPAE
-1211 NRTKTAEE
+1211 
-1219 VIAMIDAIGTV
+1219 VVAMIDAIGPV
-1230 DLSKA
+1230 SLSK
-1235 GAISAARSA
+1235 GTAISEARTA
-1244 YDKLTD
+1244 YDALTD
-1250 AEKALVTNYDVLV
+1250 AEKKQVTNYDKLTA
-1263 EAEAEYARLAAEQG
+1263 AEAAYAKLVAEMG
-1277 KKLDN
+1277 KKLDE
-1282 IYTTTGDFM
+1282 IYKTTGDFM
-1291 ATLGTPTVNSIGGE
+1291 ATLGTPTVNSTGGE

-1315 RPVPAGY
+1315 RTVPAGY

-1341 PAKVTD
+1341 QAKVTD

-1368 NLLKGLDSMDY
+1368 NLLKGLDNMAY
-1379 IQTQGINGPIFTL
+1379 VQTQGINGPIFTL

-1408 EKLIQVILDAQLSN
+1408 EKLIGVILAAQLSD
-1422 GGWNLSGNDA
+1422 GGWALSGTKA

-1449 ENEAVK
+1449 TNETVK

-1461 LDVLSELQL
+1461 LEALSALQRSD
-1470 ATGGFGSW
+1470 GGFGSW
-1478 GTENSESCAQ
+1478 GTVNSESCDQ
-1488 VIVALTALGIDPA
+1488 VIVALTALGIDPIA
-1501 KDSRFIKNGLTILD
+1501 DSRFVKNGNTVLD
-1515 ALASYYVDGGG
+1515 ALAGFYVTGGG
-1526 FRHIASGDRDGMA
+1526 FRHTAGGERNGMA

-1561 DMSDVTI
+1561 NMSDVTVRTGGD
-1568 KANDQPVQP
+1568 NSGNGTNNGD
-1577 TDPTT
+1577 
-1582 PGTPATGD
+1582 TPATGD
-1590 NQPVMLWFGSVL
+1590 TGVLVWVIALPV
-1602 ISGAAILL
+1602 AA
-1610 LAQKKKKVR
+1610 LAAAFALKRKEREE

>member
-1 MKKRLFAGLL
+1 M
-11 TAVLLV
+11 
-17 SLLPLSAFASE
+17 
-28 DEQNSGL
+28 
-35 TAAEQTETTQA
+35 
-46 AEMPEAEL
+46 
-54 DIQNVPAETASS
+54 
-66 ESSSVDVTDFSFY
+66 
-79 AVRTWQSTGYYN
+79 
-91 QRSESRIQLT
+91 
-101 EKDGEYI
+101 
-108 LYVPVNGIND
+108 PVNGIND

-216 HIVPYCDLEEPTHLT
+216 HIVPYCDLENPTHLT
-231 VSTMNGNNMEGC
+231 VSTMNGNKMEGC

-262 TNINLL
+262 TNINLI

-280 TEYEKGAGFPVDT
+280 TEFDKGAGFPVDT

-322 TISEEDDFTPRL
+322 TISEEDDFIPRL
-334 DTTKTTNGG
+334 DTKKTTNGG
-343 SKKPYTIKT
+343 SNKPYIIQT

-390 SDSYTIETKYKFSM
+390 SDSYTIETKYKFLI

-413 TVDGAEWTKQ
+413 TVDGVEWTKQ

-429 NSVPVAID
+429 NSVPGAID

-485 EGATKW
+485 EGAAKW
-491 TAISEDGTASVYYPL
+491 TAISKDGTASVYYPL
-506 TNEVGTTSYCCVAR
+506 TNKVGTTSYCCVAH
-520 VFYTNAKVPTTV
+520 VAYAKAKVPTTV

-648 LLKYTRDAVVRNL
+648 LLKYTRDAVIKNL

-673 LLYYTVDYGE
+673 LQYYTVDYGE

-708 TKSGFLGGYASGSN
+708 TQSGFLGGYASGAN

-731 GKDVVIGCDKDQ
+731 GRDVVIGCDKDQ
-743 DRIGSLAGDFNGVIV
+743 DRIGSLAGDFNGTIV

-770 RVGGLVGTKGQSM
+770 RVGGLVGAKGQSM
-783 GQCDVMSS
+783 GLCDVMSS

-813 ADSAPNSPWARIM
+813 ANSAPNSPWALVQ
-826 GCFVGGSVEGKDYVG
+826 GCFVSGSVEGKDYVG

-852 CWGNGAGVISDNVFY
+852 CWGNGAGVICDNVFY

-888 KYTEVENN
+888 KYTEVDNN

-910 IDMVDTT
+910 IDLVDTT

-1013 TIYTIGDELDLTG
+1013 TTYTIGDELDLTG

-1067 AKVTTTVTVL
+1067 AKATITVTVL

-1199 TDDYLKEYEAEQ
+1199 TDDYSRENAFDQQKSAD
-1211 NRTKTAEE
+1211 E
-1219 VIAMIDAIGTV
+1219 VITMIAAIGTV
-1230 DLSKA
+1230 SLSKGA
-1235 GAISAARSA
+1235 AISAARSA

-1250 AEKALVTNYDVLV
+1250 AEKALVTNYDKL
-1263 EAEAEYARLAAEQG
+1263 LAAEAAYAKLVTEMG
-1277 KKLDN
+1277 KKLDE
-1282 IYTTTGDFM
+1282 IYKTTGDFM
-1291 ATLGTPTVNSIGGE
+1291 GTLGTPTVNSIGGE

-1315 RPVPAGY
+1315 HPVPAGY

-1368 NLLKGLDSMDY
+1368 NLLKGLDNMDY
-1379 IQTQGINGPIFTL
+1379 VQTQGINGPIWAL

-1408 EKLIQVILDAQLSN
+1408 EKLIQAILDAQLPG

-1568 KANDQPVQP
+1568 QTGGSN
-1577 TDPTT
+1577 
-1582 PGTPATGD
+1582 TPATGD
-1590 NQPVMLWFGSVL
+1590 TGVLVWVIALPVTIL
-1602 ISGAAILL
+1602 AAAFILKRKERE
-1610 LAQKKKKVR
+1610 A

>member
-1 MKKRLFAGLL
+1 MKKRFLAGLL

-17 SLLPLSAFASE
+17 SMLPLSAFASE

-79 AVRTWQSTGYYN
+79 AVRTWQSKGYYN

-101 EKDGEYI
+101 EKDDEYI

-118 LGKHWD
+118 LGRQWD
-124 LRVQAPQAYSS
+124 LRVQAPQGYTD
-135 TFSLYYI
+135 TFYLYYI
-142 TYRDLSKKDD
+142 TYRDLSNKDE
-152 GVSSNSDVGYS
+152 GTSAKSDVGYS
-163 VNAISET
+163 VNASSET

-183 TDLIHTAANNY
+183 TNLIHTAAINY

-262 TNINLL
+262 TNIYLT

-275 ATING
+275 ATIDG
-280 TEYEKGAGFPVDT
+280 KEYKKGAGFPVDT

-322 TISEEDDFTPRL
+322 TIIEEDDFTPRL

-343 SKKPYTIKT
+343 KRSLYTIKT

-363 EAQAQKVQAAGG
+363 ETQAQKVQAAGG

-404 VQVKCFITN
+404 AQVKCFITN

-429 NSVPVAID
+429 NSVPGAID

-485 EGATKW
+485 EGAARW
-491 TAISEDGTASVYYPL
+491 TAISKDGTASVYYPL
-506 TNEVGTTSYCCVAR
+506 TNEVGTTSYCCVAH
-520 VFYTNAKVPTTV
+520 VAYAKAKVPTTV
-532 PENACA
+532 PEDACA

-601 EPMGGIKDPT
+601 EPIGGIKDPN
-611 YVGSDMNRAD
+611 YVGTLMNRAD

-648 LLKYTRDAVVRNL
+648 LLKYTRDAVIKNL

-673 LLYYTVDYGE
+673 LQYYTVDYGE

-708 TKSGFLGGYASGSN
+708 TQSGFLGGYASGAN

-743 DRIGSLAGDFNGVIV
+743 DRIGSLAGDFNGTIV

-770 RVGGLVGTKGQSM
+770 RVGGLVGAKGQSM
-783 GQCDVMSS
+783 GLCDVMSS

-798 ATGNYAGGIMGVGYV
+798 ATGNYVGGIMGVGYV
-813 ADSAPNSPWARIM
+813 ANSAPNSPWALVQ
-826 GCFVGGSVEGKDYVG
+826 GCFVSGSVEGKDYVG

-852 CWGNGAGVISDNVFY
+852 CWGNGAGVICDNVFY

-888 KYTEVENN
+888 KYTEVDNN

-910 IDMVDTT
+910 IDLVDTT

-1013 TIYTIGDELDLTG
+1013 TTYTIGDELDLTG

-1067 AKVTTTVTVL
+1067 AKATITVTVL

-1083 ITVSFALLGDSAHGD
+1083 ITVSFMLLGDSAHGD

-1277 KKLDN
+1277 KKLHN
-1282 IYTTTGDFM
+1282 IYTTTGDYISG
-1291 ATLGTPTVNSIGGE
+1291 LGTPDVGSIGGE
-1305 WMVIGLARSG
+1305 WMVIDLARSG
-1315 RPVPAGY
+1315 RTVPDGY
-1322 YDNVVEY
+1322 YEKVVEY
-1329 VKAKADANERLH
+1329 VQKHADENERLH
-1341 PAKVTD
+1341 RAKSTD
-1347 NARVI
+1347 NSRII

-1379 IQTQGINGPIFTL
+1379 IQTQGINGPIWAL

-1401 TMGDVTR
+1401 TSGDVTR
-1408 EKLIQVILDAQLSN
+1408 EKLIQVILDAQLPG

-1449 ENEAVK
+1449 ENDAVK

-1547 AAYYRFINGQTRLY
+1547 AAYYRFLNGQTRLY

-1568 KANDQPVQP
+1568 KANDQP

-1582 PGTPATGD
+1582 PVTPATGD
-1590 NQPVMLWFGSVL
+1590 NQPVVLWFGSVL

>member
-1 MKKRLFAGLL
+1 MKKRILSF
-11 TAVLLV
+11 VLALVMAV
-17 SLLPLSAFASE
+17 SLLPLSAFALE
-28 DEQNSGL
+28 DEQNSGR
-35 TAAEQTETTQA
+35 
-46 AEMPEAEL
+46 
-54 DIQNVPAETASS
+54 
-66 ESSSVDVTDFSFY
+66 SSVDVTDFSFY
-79 AVRTWQSTGYYN
+79 AVRTWQSKGYYD

-118 LGKHWD
+118 LGRQWD
-124 LRVQAPQAYSS
+124 LRVQAPQGYTD
-135 TFSLYYI
+135 TFYLYYI
-142 TYRDLSKKDD
+142 TYRDLSIKDE
-152 GVSSNSDVGYS
+152 GTSAKSDVGYS
-163 VNAISET
+163 VNASSET
-170 YTTENGETVQSVQ
+170 YTTEDGETVQSVQ
-183 TDLIHTAANNY
+183 TNLIHTATNTT

-203 TWTKDGEEQNCKL
+203 TWTKDGEEQHCKL

-231 VSTMNGNNMEGC
+231 VSTMNGNKMEGC
-243 PLAQVDENTYR
+243 PLARVDENTYR
-254 TRTVQGRT
+254 TRAVQGRT
-262 TNINLL
+262 TNINLT
-268 LTMERLK
+268 LTMDRFK

-280 TEYEKGAGFPVDT
+280 TDYGKGTSFPVDT

-315 SYDIVID
+315 SYEIIID
-322 TISEEDDFTPRL
+322 TISEEDDLVPRL
-334 DTTKTTNGG
+334 DTSKTTNGG
-343 SKKPYTIKT
+343 KGSLYTIKT

-363 EAQAQKVQAAGG
+363 ETQAQKVQAAGG

-429 NSVPVAID
+429 NSVPGAID

-446 TGTEEYTVGHPA
+446 AGTDEYTVGHPA
-458 GKLEATVVRD
+458 GKLEATVVKD

-491 TAISEDGTASVYYPL
+491 TAISKDGTASVYYPL

-520 VFYTNAKVPTTV
+520 VAYANAKVPTTV
-532 PENACA
+532 PEDACA

-577 VNAGIPLKG
+577 VNAGIPLKD

-601 EPMGGIKDPT
+601 EPIGGLKDPN
-611 YVGSDMNRAD
+611 YVGTLMNRAD

-633 DGDGHTLTIAKGGKP
+633 DGDGHTLTIAKGGKC
-648 LLKYTRDAVVRNL
+648 LLKYTRDAVIKNL

-673 LLYYTVDYGE
+673 LQYYTVDYGE

-695 TIENCHIIGKTNI
+695 TIENCHIVGKTNI
-708 TKSGFLGGYASGSN
+708 TQSGFLGGYASGAN

-731 GKDVVIGCDKDQ
+731 GEDVVIGCDKDQ
-743 DRIGSLAGDFNGVIV
+743 DRIGSLAGDFNGTIV

-770 RVGGLVGTKGQSM
+770 RVGGLVGAKGQSM
-783 GQCDVMSS
+783 GLCDVMSS

-798 ATGNYAGGIMGVGYV
+798 ATGDYVGGIMGVGYV
-813 ADSAPNSPWARIM
+813 ANSAPNSPWALVQ
-826 GCFVGGSVEGKDYVG
+826 GCFVSGSVEGKDYVG

-882 KLRSLN
+882 KIRSLN
-888 KYTEVENN
+888 KYTEVDNN

-910 IDMVDTT
+910 IDLVDTT

-1013 TIYTIGDELDLTG
+1013 TTYTIGDELDLSG

-1067 AKVTTTVTVL
+1067 AKVTITVTVL

-1083 ITVSFALLGDSAHGD
+1083 ITVSFMLLGDSAHGD

-1126 VLDVILAVVGDRFD
+1126 VLDVILAVVGDQFD

-1163 TNGKLSGWMYTLNG
+1163 TNGNLSGWMYTLNG

-1199 TDDYLKEYEAEQ
+1199 TDDYTRENAFDQQKSAD
-1211 NRTKTAEE
+1211 E
-1219 VIAMIDAIGTV
+1219 VIAMIAAIGPV
-1230 DLSKA
+1230 SLSK
-1235 GAISAARSA
+1235 GTAIGDARTA
-1244 YDKLTD
+1244 YDNLTAD
-1250 AEKALVTNYDVLV
+1250 EKALVTNYDKL
-1263 EAEAEYARLAAEQG
+1263 LAAEAAYAKLVAEMG
-1277 KKLDN
+1277 EKLDE
-1282 IYTTTGDFM
+1282 IYKTTGDFM
-1291 ATLGTPTVNSIGGE
+1291 GTLGTPTVNSTGGE

-1315 RPVPAGY
+1315 RTVPAGY

-1379 IQTQGINGPIFTL
+1379 IQTQGINGPIWAL

-1401 TMGDVTR
+1401 TSGDVTR
-1408 EKLIQVILDAQLSN
+1408 EKLIQAILDAQLPG

-1442 SLAPYYK
+1442 ALAPYYK
-1449 ENEAVK
+1449 TNETVK

-1461 LDVLSELQL
+1461 LEALSALQRSD
-1470 ATGGFGSW
+1470 GGFGSW
-1478 GTENSESCAQ
+1478 GTVNSESCAQ

-1501 KDSRFIKNGLTILD
+1501 KDSRFVKNDLTVLD
-1515 ALASYYVDGGG
+1515 ALASFYVTGGG
-1526 FRHIASGDRDGMA
+1526 FKHVADKGRDGMA

-1547 AAYYRFINGQTRLY
+1547 AAYYRFVNAQTRLY

-1568 KANDQPVQP
+1568 QTGGSN
-1577 TDPTT
+1577 
-1582 PGTPATGD
+1582 TPATGD
-1590 NQPVMLWFGSVL
+1590 TGVLVWVIALPVTILAAAFVL
-1602 ISGAAILL
+1602 KRKEREA
-1610 LAQKKKKVR
+1610 

>member
-1 MKKRLFAGLL
+1 MKKRFLAGLL

-17 SLLPLSAFASE
+17 SLLPVSAFASE

-35 TAAEQTETTQA
+35 TAAEQTETTQTT
-46 AEMPEAEL
+46 EMPEAEL

-79 AVRTWQSTGYYN
+79 AVRTWQSKGYYD

-101 EKDGEYI
+101 EKDDEYI

-118 LGKHWD
+118 LGRQWD
-124 LRVQAPQAYSS
+124 LRVQAPQGYTD
-135 TFSLYYI
+135 TFYLYYI
-142 TYRDLSKKDD
+142 TYRDLNIKDE
-152 GVSSNSDVGYS
+152 GTSAKSDVGYS
-163 VNAISET
+163 VNASSET
-170 YTTENGETVQSVQ
+170 YTTEDGETVQSVQ
-183 TDLIHTAANNY
+183 TNLIHTAANNY

-231 VSTMNGNNMEGC
+231 VSAMNGNNMEGC

-262 TNINLL
+262 TNIYLL

-343 SKKPYTIKT
+343 KRSLYTIKT

-375 TTTYSW
+375 TITYSW

-413 TVDGAEWTKQ
+413 TVNGAEWTKQ
-423 FFINVK
+423 FSINVK
-429 NSVPVAID
+429 NSVPGAID

-485 EGATKW
+485 KGAAKW
-491 TAISEDGTASVYYPL
+491 KAISKDGTASVYYPL

-520 VFYTNAKVPTTV
+520 VCYANAKVPATV

-538 TITVKAR
+538 TITVKDR

-601 EPMGGIKDPT
+601 EPIGGIKDPN
-611 YVGSDMNRAD
+611 YVGTLMNRAD

-648 LLKYTRDAVVRNL
+648 LLKYTRDAVIKNL

-673 LLYYTVDYGE
+673 LQYYTVDYGE

-708 TKSGFLGGYASGSN
+708 TQSGFLGGYASGSN

-743 DRIGSLAGDFNGVIV
+743 DRIGSLAGDFNGTIV

-770 RVGGLVGTKGQSM
+770 RVGGLVGAKGQSM
-783 GQCDVMSS
+783 GLCDVMSS

-798 ATGNYAGGIMGVGYV
+798 ATGNYVGGIMGVGYV
-813 ADSAPNSPWARIM
+813 ANSAPNSPWALVQ
-826 GCFVGGSVEGKDYVG
+826 GCFVSGSVEGKDYVG

-852 CWGNGAGVISDNVFY
+852 CWGNGAGVICDNVFY

-882 KLRSLN
+882 KIRSLN
-888 KYTEVENN
+888 KYTEVDNN

-910 IDMVDTT
+910 IDLVDTT

-1013 TIYTIGDELDLTG
+1013 TTYTIGDELDLTG

-1067 AKVTTTVTVL
+1067 AKATITVTVL

-1083 ITVSFALLGDSAHGD
+1083 ITVSFMLLGDSAHGD

-1177 VHPNLGVA
+1177 VHSNLGVA

-1199 TDDYLKEYEAEQ
+1199 TDDYPKEYEAEQ

-1250 AEKALVTNYDVLV
+1250 AEKALVTNYNVLV
-1263 EAEAEYARLAAEQG
+1263 AAEAAYAKLVTEMG
-1277 KKLDN
+1277 KKLDE
-1282 IYTTTGDFM
+1282 IYKTTGDFM
-1291 ATLGTPTVNSIGGE
+1291 GTLGTPTVNSIGGE

-1315 RPVPAGY
+1315 RTVPAGY

-1341 PAKVTD
+1341 PTKVTD

-1379 IQTQGINGPIFTL
+1379 VQTQDINGPIFTL

-1408 EKLIQVILDAQLSN
+1408 EKLIQVILDAQLN
-1422 GGWNLSGNDA
+1422 DGGWDLSADKA

-1442 SLAPYYK
+1442 ALAPYYK
-1449 ENEAVK
+1449 TNETVK

-1461 LDVLSELQL
+1461 LEALSALQCSD
-1470 ATGGFGSW
+1470 GGFGSW
-1478 GTENSESCAQ
+1478 DTVNSESCAQ
-1488 VIVALTALGIDPA
+1488 VIVALTALGIDPTA
-1501 KDSRFIKNGLTILD
+1501 DSRFVKNGHTVLD
-1515 ALASYYVDGGG
+1515 ALAGFYVTGGG
-1526 FRHIASGDRDGMA
+1526 FRHTADGERNDMA

-1547 AAYYRFINGQTRLY
+1547 AAYYRFANTQTRLY

-1568 KANDQPVQP
+1568 QTGGSNA
-1577 TDPTT
+1577 
-1582 PGTPATGD
+1582 PATGD
-1590 NQPVMLWFGSVL
+1590 TGVLVWVIALPVTILAAAFVL
-1602 ISGAAILL
+1602 KRKEREA
-1610 LAQKKKKVR
+1610 

>member
-1 MKKRLFAGLL
+1 MKKRILSF
-11 TAVLLV
+11 VLALVLAV
-17 SLLPLSAFASE
+17 SLLPLNAFASE
-28 DEQNSGL
+28 DEQNSGR
-35 TAAEQTETTQA
+35 
-46 AEMPEAEL
+46 
-54 DIQNVPAETASS
+54 
-66 ESSSVDVTDFSFY
+66 SSVDVMDFSFY
-79 AVRTWQSTGYYN
+79 AVRTWQSKGYYN
-91 QRSESRIQLT
+91 QRSEKQIQLT

-108 LYVPVNGIND
+108 VYVPVNGINNM
-118 LGKHWD
+118 GKQWD
-124 LRVQAPQAYSS
+124 LRVQAPKDYTD

-142 TYRDLSKKDD
+142 TYRDLTDKDEGTTSK
-152 GVSSNSDVGYS
+152 SDVGYS

-170 YTTENGETVQSVQ
+170 YTTEDGETVQSVQ
-183 TDLIHTAANNY
+183 TNLIHTATNTT

-203 TWTKDGEEQNCKL
+203 TWTKDGEEQHCKL

-231 VSTMNGNNMEGC
+231 VSTMNGNKMEGC

-254 TRTVQGRT
+254 TRAVQGRT
-262 TNINLL
+262 TNINLV
-268 LTMERLK
+268 LTKDRFK

-280 TEYEKGAGFPVDT
+280 TDYEKGKGFPVDT

-315 SYDIVID
+315 SYDIIID

-343 SKKPYTIKT
+343 SNKLYTIKT

-363 EAQAQKVQAAGG
+363 ETQAQKVQAAGG

-381 QVGGLEVST
+381 QVNNVEVST

-404 VQVKCFITN
+404 VQIKCFITN

-429 NSVPVAID
+429 NSVPGAID

-446 TGTEEYTVGHPA
+446 TGTVEYTVGHPA

-491 TAISEDGTASVYYPL
+491 TAISKDGTASVYYPL

-520 VFYTNAKVPTTV
+520 VAYANAKVPTTV
-532 PENACA
+532 PEDACA

-563 TLSCLAGFEAVRDE
+563 TLSCLASFEAVRDE

-611 YVGSDMNRAD
+611 YVGTDMNRAD
-621 MGRQMNPFSATL
+621 MGRQMNPFSGTL

-648 LLKYTRDAVVRNL
+648 LLKYTRDAVIKNL

-708 TKSGFLGGYASGSN
+708 TKSGFLGGYASGAN
-722 RIVISNCSV
+722 RIVISGCSV
-731 GKDVVIGCDKDQ
+731 GEDVVIGCDKDQ
-743 DRIGSLAGDFNGVIV
+743 SNIGSLAGDFNGTIV
-758 NCTSAATVYGVN
+758 NCTSAATVYGVS
-770 RVGGLVGTKGQSM
+770 RVGGLVGAKGQSM
-783 GQCDVMSS
+783 GLCDVMSS

-798 ATGNYAGGIMGVGYV
+798 ATGNYVGGIMGVGYV
-813 ADSAPNSPWARIM
+813 AESAPNSPWAHVV
-826 GCFVGGSVEGKDYVG
+826 GCFVSGSVEGKDYVG

-882 KLRSLN
+882 KIRSLN
-888 KYTEVENN
+888 KYTEVDNN

-929 ICSREGYEEPHFMA
+929 ICSREGYTEPCFME

-955 DADKLAKAVTAKELT
+955 DADKLAKAVTTKELT

-1013 TIYTIGDELDLTG
+1013 TTYTIGDELDLTG

-1067 AKVTTTVTVL
+1067 AKVTITVTVL

-1083 ITVSFALLGDSAHGD
+1083 ITVSFMLLGDSAHGN

-1103 TLADNN
+1103 TLADGN
-1109 LETWIDTTKV
+1109 LEKWIDGV
-1119 TVSNNAT
+1119 TVTVGNNAT
-1126 VLDVILAVVGDRFD
+1126 VLDVITKALGSKY
-1140 IKNESG
+1140 IIENETG
-1146 NYIQAITPKDG
+1146 NYIQSITPKGG
-1157 TELAEF
+1157 TALGEF
-1163 TNGKLSGWMYTLNG
+1163 TNGNLSGWMYTLNG
-1177 VHPNLGVA
+1177 KHSNLGVA
-1185 QQYLNEGDVIVFHY
+1185 QQYLVNGDVIVFHY
-1199 TDDYLKEYEAEQ
+1199 TDDYSRENAFDQQKSAD
-1211 NRTKTAEE
+1211 E
-1219 VIAMIDAIGTV
+1219 VITMIAAIGTV
-1230 DLSKA
+1230 SLSKGA
-1235 GAISAARSA
+1235 AISQARTA
-1244 YDKLTD
+1244 YDKLSAD
-1250 AEKALVTNYDVLV
+1250 EKALVTNYDKL
-1263 EAEAEYARLAAEQG
+1263 LAAEAAYAKLVAEMG
-1277 KKLDN
+1277 KKLDE
-1282 IYTTTGDFM
+1282 IYKTTGDFM
-1291 ATLGTPTVNSIGGE
+1291 GTLGTPTVNSIGGE

-1329 VKAKADANERLH
+1329 VKAMADANERLH
-1341 PAKVTD
+1341 RAKVTD

-1368 NLLKGLDSMDY
+1368 NLLKGLDNMAY
-1379 IQTQGINGPIFTL
+1379 VQTQGINGPIWAL

-1401 TMGDVTR
+1401 TSGDVTR
-1408 EKLIQVILDAQLSN
+1408 EKLIETILGAALED
-1422 GGWNLSGNDA
+1422 GGWTLSGTKA

-1442 SLAPYYK
+1442 ALAPYYK
-1449 ENEAVK
+1449 TNETVK

-1461 LDVLSELQL
+1461 LEVLSALQRND
-1470 ATGGFGSW
+1470 GGFGSW
-1478 GTENSESCAQ
+1478 GTVNSESCDQ
-1488 VIVALTALGIDPA
+1488 VIVALTALGIDPTT
-1501 KDSRFIKNGLTILD
+1501 DSRFIKNGLTVLD
-1515 ALASYYVDGGG
+1515 ALAGFYVNGGG
-1526 FRHIASGDRDGMA
+1526 FRHTAGGDLDGMA

-1547 AAYYRFINGQTRLY
+1547 AAYYRFVNAQTRLY
-1561 DMSDVTI
+1561 DMTDV
-1568 KANDQPVQP
+1568 AVQ
-1577 TDPTT
+1577 TGGSTVT
-1582 PGTPATGD
+1582 PGASTPATGD
-1590 NQPVMLWFGSVL
+1590 TGVLVWVIALPVAAVAAAFVL
-1602 ISGAAILL
+1602 
-1610 LAQKKKKVR
+1610 KRKEREE

>member
-46 AEMPEAEL
+46 AEMPEAEP
-54 DIQNVPAETASS
+54 DTQDVPAEVASS

-79 AVRTWQSTGYYN
+79 AVRTWQADGYYN
-91 QRSESRIQLT
+91 QRSESQIQLT

-118 LGKHWD
+118 LGKQWD
-124 LRVQAPQAYSS
+124 LRVQAPQGYTD
-135 TFSLYYI
+135 TFYLYYI
-142 TYRDLSKKDD
+142 TYRDLSNKDE
-152 GVSSNSDVGYS
+152 GTSAKSDVGYS
-163 VNAISET
+163 VNASSET

-183 TDLIHTAANNY
+183 TNLIHTAAINY

-231 VSTMNGNNMEGC
+231 VSAMNGNNMEGC

-262 TNINLL
+262 TNIYLR

-343 SKKPYTIKT
+343 KRSLYTIKT

-390 SDSYTIETKYKFSM
+390 SDSYTIETKYKFLI

-413 TVDGAEWTKQ
+413 TVDGVEWTKQ
-423 FFINVK
+423 FSINVK
-429 NSVPVAID
+429 NSVPGAID

-485 EGATKW
+485 EGAAKW
-491 TAISEDGTASVYYPL
+491 TAISKDGTASVYYPL

-520 VFYTNAKVPTTV
+520 VCYVNAKVPTTV
-532 PENACA
+532 PEDACA

-601 EPMGGIKDPT
+601 EPIGGIKDPN
-611 YVGSDMNRAD
+611 YVGTFMNRAD

-648 LLKYTRDAVVRNL
+648 LLKYTRDAVIKNL

-673 LLYYTVDYGE
+673 LQYYTVDYGE

-708 TKSGFLGGYASGSN
+708 TQSGFLGGYASGAN

-743 DRIGSLAGDFNGVIV
+743 DRIGSLAGDFNGTIV

-770 RVGGLVGTKGQSM
+770 RVGGLVGAKGQSM
-783 GQCDVMSS
+783 GLCDVMSS

-798 ATGNYAGGIMGVGYV
+798 ATGNYVGGIMGVGYV
-813 ADSAPNSPWARIM
+813 ANSAPNSPWALVQ
-826 GCFVGGSVEGKDYVG
+826 GCFVSGSVEGKDYVG

-852 CWGNGAGVISDNVFY
+852 CWGNGAGVICDNVFY

-882 KLRSLN
+882 KIRSLN
-888 KYTEVENN
+888 KYTEVDNN

-910 IDMVDTT
+910 IDLVDTT

-995 VISDKPV
+995 IISDKPV

-1013 TIYTIGDELDLTG
+1013 TTYTIGDELDLTG

-1041 DLADVEITGFDT
+1041 DLADVEITGFDA

-1067 AKVTTTVTVL
+1067 AKVTITVTVL

-1126 VLDVILAVVGDRFD
+1126 VLDVILAVVGDQFD

-1277 KKLDN
+1277 KKIDN
-1282 IYTTTGDFM
+1282 IYTTTGDYISG
-1291 ATLGTPTVNSIGGE
+1291 LGTPDVGSIGGE
-1305 WMVIGLARSG
+1305 WMVIDLARSG
-1315 RPVPAGY
+1315 RTVPDGY
-1322 YDNVVEY
+1322 YEKVVEY
-1329 VKAKADANERLH
+1329 VQKHADENERLH
-1341 PAKVTD
+1341 RAKSTD
-1347 NARVI
+1347 NSRII

-1379 IQTQGINGPIFTL
+1379 IQTQGINGPIWAL

-1401 TMGDVTR
+1401 TSGDVTR
-1408 EKLIQVILDAQLSN
+1408 EKLIQAILDAQLPG

-1442 SLAPYYK
+1442 ALAPYYK
-1449 ENEAVK
+1449 ENDAVK

-1547 AAYYRFINGQTRLY
+1547 AAYYRFLNGQTRLY

-1568 KANDQPVQP
+1568 KANDQP

-1582 PGTPATGD
+1582 PVTPATGD
-1590 NQPVMLWFGSVL
+1590 NQPVVLWFGSVL